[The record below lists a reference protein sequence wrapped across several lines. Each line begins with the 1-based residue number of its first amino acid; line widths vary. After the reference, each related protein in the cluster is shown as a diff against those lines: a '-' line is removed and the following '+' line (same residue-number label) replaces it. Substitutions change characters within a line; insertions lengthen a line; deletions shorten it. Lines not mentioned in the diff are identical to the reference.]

1 MGGQQDLAT
10 SESNSSHQTGRIISS
25 SFFHFDVH
33 GCLSFHIDDSEAIIG
48 LRNFN
53 IIWCK
58 FNPIMRRSLGQR
70 SYHLITIYDPLP
82 VKVPTHFLGISLLI
96 YPTMERV
103 HRKEK
108 GKGKN
113 VRFFFQLFHS
123 IARCAVIGD
132 YLASYSQAQ
141 RQQYFQVRL
150 PDVNSTK
157 GRNISLE

>member
-1 MGGQQDLAT
+1 
-10 SESNSSHQTGRIISS
+10 
-25 SFFHFDVH
+25 
-33 GCLSFHIDDSEAIIG
+33 
-48 LRNFN
+48 
-53 IIWCK
+53 
-58 FNPIMRRSLGQR
+58 MRRSLGQR

-113 VRFFFQLFHS
+113 VRFFQHCHS
-123 IARCAVIGD
+123 ISRCAVIGD

-150 PDVNSTK
+150 PDVNSIK
-157 GRNISLE
+157 GGNISLE